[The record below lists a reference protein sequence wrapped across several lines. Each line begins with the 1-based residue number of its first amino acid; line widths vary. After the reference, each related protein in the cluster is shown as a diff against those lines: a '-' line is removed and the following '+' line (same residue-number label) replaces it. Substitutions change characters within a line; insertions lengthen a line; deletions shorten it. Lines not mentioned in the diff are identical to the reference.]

1 MLLPKSHHFMASS
14 VPEEGDSLGPEAAE
28 LAEQCWLWGQ
38 RASGP
43 QRGAGSSQGHW
54 CPELLGEPRGA
65 GGSRRSH
72 VAGMVGLLGRR
83 RAASKTNE
91 EKQTA
96 ESCRCHLPW
105 SRTAPVPTHRI
116 LETTRV
122 SPSRGVP
129 TQGSPVSRRLLRA
142 APLPAGWA
150 RRRRI
155 KHH

>member
-1 MLLPKSHHFMASS
+1 M
-14 VPEEGDSLGPEAAE
+14 V
-28 LAEQCWLWGQ
+28 
-38 RASGP
+38 
-43 QRGAGSSQGHW
+43 
-54 CPELLGEPRGA
+54 
-65 GGSRRSH
+65 
-72 VAGMVGLLGRR
+72 GMVGLLGRR